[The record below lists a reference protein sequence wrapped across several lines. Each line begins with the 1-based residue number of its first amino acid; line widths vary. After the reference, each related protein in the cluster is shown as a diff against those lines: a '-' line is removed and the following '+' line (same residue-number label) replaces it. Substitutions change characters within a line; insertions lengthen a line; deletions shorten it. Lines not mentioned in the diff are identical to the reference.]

1 MLNQVATVAINT
13 LILKNLK
20 LIFFDIIII
29 FIFKIIFKRHNDW

>member
-1 MLNQVATVAINT
+1 MLNQVATVIINT

-29 FIFKIIFKRHNDW
+29 FIFKIIFKRYNDW